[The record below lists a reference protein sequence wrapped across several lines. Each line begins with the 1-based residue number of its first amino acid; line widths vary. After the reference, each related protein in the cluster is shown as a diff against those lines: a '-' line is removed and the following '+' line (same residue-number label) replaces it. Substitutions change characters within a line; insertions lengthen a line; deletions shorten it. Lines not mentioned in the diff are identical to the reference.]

1 MAVIDL
7 FKRTL
12 PDRDMKLPILF
23 GPFRGGSFHSNPR
36 SSLRKVFGLYEH
48 EHDAWLRTVLPD
60 TDLIIDI
67 GANDGYF
74 TFGATRAIARYRQPH
89 AIAFEP
95 DAKHIAR
102 LRQARAAA
110 GYDADSIQLLP
121 FFAGLGLRPRVITL
135 DSLPEADGD
144 LRALIKID
152 VDGGEMRVLGGAK
165 KWIDP
170 RHHFMIEVHRR
181 EYFDEIG
188 ALFAE
193 RGITLQR
200 VDQKA
205 LPLLGREQ
213 RHPDHGWLV
222 TPAVAA

>member
-1 MAVIDL
+1 MISRL
-7 FKRTL
+7 KRVL
-12 PDRDMKLPILF
+12 PERDMKLPILF

-36 SSLRKVFGLYEH
+36 SSLRKIFGLYEC
-48 EHDAWLRTVLPD
+48 EHDAWLRAVLPG

-74 TFGATRAIARYRQPH
+74 TFGAARAIARYRKPR

-95 DAKHIAR
+95 DARHIAR
-102 LRQARAAA
+102 LRHARADA
-110 GYDADSIQLLP
+110 GYDAEAIQLRP
-121 FFAGLGLRPRVITL
+121 FFVGLGQRKQVIAL
-135 DSLPEADGD
+135 DWLPEADSE

-152 VDGGEMRVLGGAK
+152 VDGGEMRVLGGAT
-165 KWIDP
+165 KWIDQ
-170 RHHFMIEVHRR
+170 RHHFMIEVHRP
-181 EYFDEIG
+181 EYFPQIT

-193 RGITLQR
+193 RGIALKR

-222 TPAVAA
+222 TPAVTT